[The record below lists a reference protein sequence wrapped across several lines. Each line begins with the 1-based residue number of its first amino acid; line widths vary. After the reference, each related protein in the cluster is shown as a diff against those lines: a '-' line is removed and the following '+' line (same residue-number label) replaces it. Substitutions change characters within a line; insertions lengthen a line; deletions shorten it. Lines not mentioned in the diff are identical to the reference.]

1 MAEARATCKQC
12 KTEMTLQPIDPVCG
26 AQGALKVTLMQ
37 LPALVCP
44 NTHRRFALRDFP
56 MVLLDRVAG
65 EEMPKLPAGEK
76 RGLLIKHYHCG
87 ACGARLSEGEG
98 REETFDFDVALEG
111 LPRFRVELTVP
122 LHKCTSCGKE
132 QVRSLQEMQE
142 LTAPAMAR
150 AFKAADLHLD

>member
-12 KTEMTLQPIDPVCG
+12 KAEMRLLPIDPTCG
-26 AQGALKVTLMQ
+26 VHGALKVTLMQ

-44 NTHRRFALRDFP
+44 NAHRRFTERDFP

-65 EEMPKLPAGEK
+65 EEMPKLPSGEK

-87 ACGARLSEGEG
+87 ACGARLSAGAG
-98 REETFDFDVALEG
+98 REETFDFDIALEG
-111 LPRFRVELTVP
+111 LPGFRVELTVP
-122 LHKCTSCGKE
+122 LHTCTSCGKE

-142 LTAPAMAR
+142 LTPPAMAR
-150 AFKAADLHLD
+150 AFKAADLYID